1 MKENFVF
8 VCKKCG
14 DNLGLK
20 YEGTIELSEISK
32 NYLYEQINKIDE
44 IATKLNS
51 CRSIIS
57 ICAERLIED
66 ESGALWTAYDTIKG
80 LESALDERFNALM
93 QIYQQIE
100 TKKAKKK

>member
-1 MKENFVF
+1 MSNVMI
-8 VCKKCG
+8 CKRCG
-14 DNLGLK
+14 DDLGLK
-20 YEGTIELSEISK
+20 YEGTIELSELSK

-66 ESGALWTAYDTIKG
+66 ESGALWAAYDIIKG
-80 LESALDERFNALM
+80 LESNLDERFNALM
-93 QIYQQIE
+93 QVYQEVE